1 MSRIPYNELLECSND
16 SVNRI
21 IETLHVIPRVEEN
34 VSTQAFKRF
43 NKMG

>member
-1 MSRIPYNELLECSND
+1 MSRIPYNELLECNND
-16 SVNRI
+16 SVNK